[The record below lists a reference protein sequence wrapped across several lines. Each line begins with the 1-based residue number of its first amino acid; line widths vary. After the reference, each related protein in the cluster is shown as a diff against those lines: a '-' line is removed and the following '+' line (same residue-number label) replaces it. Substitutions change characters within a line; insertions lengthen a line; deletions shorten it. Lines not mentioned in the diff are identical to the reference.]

1 MKPIPKGAWQ
11 YAVLL
16 FILFAIA
23 VIAARTTLDYL
34 ADRMEDR
41 QYEQALKGTMWAVW
55 ALTMGFM
62 FIAGAFG
69 LWAIQFS
76 SEAESARRLGIFVE
90 DMSYLRD
97 GLVSLDRKGRIMA
110 TNPAFKL
117 LAPGATRAHTLPD
130 VFPCLKPDDIQ
141 ALTVADVPRE
151 AERDAEVPAGV
162 RTLRFRS
169 QPSAGLRL
177 ILISDVTSQK
187 AEETRRQQIARFQLV
202 GRLARGV
209 AHDFNNI
216 LCSIAG
222 HASLLLRLKPG
233 SEDTA
238 RFLQTIARESE
249 RGTVLAGH
257 LLDLTQMGG
266 VGKPTDRI
274 GDHLEKAADLLRSGL
289 PTEWELQTQISENLP
304 PAPLSGLQIE
314 QAVSNLGILL
324 SDALSVPGILRISAS
339 PPGTDP
345 LTHVPSRFGSVIML
359 CALNRGATSPSGE
372 PVETT
377 APDDRTTAEDAGIL
391 QSVVR
396 TMVEEVGGSFHMLRF
411 PDGSLCCR
419 IALPTVS
426 QDLVDSVADEPPQ
439 ELRAYLAGW
448 TILVARAPR
457 HPLPIERHLQ
467 AMGITV
473 RVVDDVV
480 SALSGLD
487 PDHAPDAMV
496 WIKSMLGRESEGLLR
511 AIIKLCPAAGIVVMT
526 DDPAAEPAALAD
538 AVVFV
543 PIQATM
549 ARVAEAL
556 LEAKALAAT
565 RQRRA

>member
-1 MKPIPKGAWQ
+1 MKPIPRGAWQ

-16 FILFAIA
+16 VILFAIA
-23 VIAARTTLDYL
+23 VIAARSTLDYL
-34 ADRMEDR
+34 VDRIEDR
-41 QYEQALKGTMWAVW
+41 QYELALKGTTWAVW

-76 SEAESARRLGIFVE
+76 AEAESARRLGIFVE

-97 GLVSLDRKGRIMA
+97 GIVSLDRKGRIMA
-110 TNPAFKL
+110 SNPAFKI
-117 LAPGATRAHTLPD
+117 LAPGAARNHTLAE
-130 VFPCLKPDDIQ
+130 VFPGLKPDDVE
-141 ALTVADVPRE
+141 ALTATDSPTEV
-151 AERDAEVPAGV
+151 ERDAEIATGV

-233 SEDTA
+233 SEDTTW
-238 RFLQTIARESE
+238 FLQTIARESE

-266 VGKPTDRI
+266 VGKPTARV
-274 GDHLEKAADLLRSGL
+274 GEHLDKAADLLRSGL
-289 PTEWELQTQISENLP
+289 SSDWEIHTDIADDLP
-304 PAPLSGLQIE
+304 AVPLSGLQIE
-314 QAVSNLGILL
+314 QALSNLGILV
-324 SDALSVPGILRISAS
+324 SDAMATPGILKITAS
-339 PPGTDP
+339 LPGPDP
-345 LTHVPSRFGSVIML
+345 LIHVPNRFGIVILL
-359 CALNRGATSPSGE
+359 CALNRGATSPEGE
-372 PVETT
+372 AEETV
-377 APDDRTTAEDAGIL
+377 PHDNRTSTEDTGVL

-396 TMVEEVGGSFHMLRF
+396 TMVEEVGGAFRMLRF

-419 IALPTVS
+419 ISLPAVS
-426 QDLVDSVADEPPQ
+426 PAIVAAEAGEPPQ

-448 TILVARAPR
+448 TVLVARPPR
-457 HPLPIERHLQ
+457 RPLPLEQHLQ

-473 RVVDDVV
+473 RVVEDVV
-480 SALSGLD
+480 TALSGLD
-487 PDHAPDAMV
+487 PERAPDGMIWV
-496 WIKSMLGRESEGLLR
+496 KSILGAESDGLLR
-511 AIIKLCPAAGIVVMT
+511 AILKLCPASGIVVLT
-526 DDPAAEPAALAD
+526 DDPAAETPSLAGS
-538 AVVFV
+538 VVFV
-543 PIQATM
+543 PTRATL
-549 ARVAEAL
+549 ARIAEAL

-565 RQRRA
+565 RHRRV